1 MFEPAPI
8 GCLKVVVATNVAE
21 ASVTIPDVTVVVDTC
36 KVRELDYDEESGS
49 SALVTKLASQDS
61 LRQRRGRAGR
71 VSAGRC
77 FRLITLGTYSKLP
90 PHGEHLHRRSRA
102 SA

>member
-1 MFEPAPI
+1 MFEPAPR

-36 KVRELDYDEESGS
+36 RVREMDYDEERGM

-71 VSAGRC
+71 VSEGRC
-77 FRLITLGTYSKLP
+77 FRLVSSGTYSKLP
-90 PHGEHLHRRSRA
+90 LHGRHARCYDGSLV
-102 SA
+102 